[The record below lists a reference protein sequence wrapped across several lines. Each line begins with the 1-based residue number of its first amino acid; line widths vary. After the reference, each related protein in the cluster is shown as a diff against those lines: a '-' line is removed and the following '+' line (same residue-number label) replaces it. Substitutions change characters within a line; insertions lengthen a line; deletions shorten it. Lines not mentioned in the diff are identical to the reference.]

1 MTNYNKRVFEM
12 LVRVLVFRST
22 IQDLIGKDSH
32 VNEGFDKVEA
42 ALKKIEEQSTLQTSG
57 QNNLRMSSEERT
69 AARESLRQ
77 QLEGLTR
84 TAASMGLKQFFMPRD
99 RGDRA
104 IANVARIFVQL
115 AEPLKDE
122 FLKHH
127 VPEGFIERLKGGI
140 ASIDRAIQQQARGK
154 SGRGTATVAIA
165 AAREEALAELTRL
178 DPLIENLLYG
188 NPPMTAAWYTAR
200 RVASPRRPGEKQ
212 EPGTP
217 ATPLVA

>member
-115 AEPLKDE
+115 
-122 FLKHH
+122 
-127 VPEGFIERLKGGI
+127 
-140 ASIDRAIQQQARGK
+140 IDPFRD
-154 SGRGTATVAIA
+154 GR
-165 AAREEALAELTRL
+165 
-178 DPLIENLLYG
+178 NLLFG
-188 NPPMTAAWYTAR
+188 QR
-200 RVASPRRPGEKQ
+200 RAVEGHPRLPGS
-212 EPGTP
+212 
-217 ATPLVA
+217 A